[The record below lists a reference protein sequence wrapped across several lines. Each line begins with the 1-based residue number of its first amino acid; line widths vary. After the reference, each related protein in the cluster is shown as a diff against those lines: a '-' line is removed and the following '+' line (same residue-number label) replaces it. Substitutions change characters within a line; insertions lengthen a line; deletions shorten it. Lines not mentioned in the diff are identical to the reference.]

1 MGISQKVRK
10 GITIFTAAAVSA
22 VILAG
27 CGGGS
32 AAGMYRVYYTYG
44 NGSGLTYENIKTAAA
59 GGEALAYELLEK
71 MNSPKKSDRYVVIKP
86 TNVEIQGVK
95 IEGDKAIVSYNEK
108 YVEMDAITE
117 IFYRTAVVKTL
128 TQMKEVDKVDFEING
143 NIIELAGG
151 SKLSDMESS
160 QYIDDN
166 DTAIAGTDWT
176 PVYLYFTDENGEKL
190 IRTRTN
196 VAYNSD
202 VSLESIVVSKLLSG
216 PVETGLYPV
225 IPENTEALGVT
236 VTNDTCYVNFN
247 EEFVTGLV
255 NAGGDLPIYA
265 VVNSLCEM
273 DGIKSV
279 RIMVNGSSD
288 VMFHEVTSLDR
299 DFVYDASYVEG
310 DLL

>member
-1 MGISQKVRK
+1 MGSSHIVRK
-10 GITIFTAAAVSA
+10 GITIFAAAAMTAA
-22 VILAG
+22 ILAG
-27 CGGGS
+27 CGDSS

-44 NGSGLTYENIKTAAA
+44 SGSGLTFEIIKPAATE
-59 GGEALAYELLEK
+59 GEALAYELLEK
-71 MNSPKKSDRYVVIKP
+71 MNSPKKSDRFVVIKP
-86 TNVEIQGVK
+86 TDLEIQGVRL
-95 IEGDKAIVSYNEK
+95 EGDKAIVSYNDK
-108 YVEMDAITE
+108 YSEMDTITE

-128 TQMKEVDKVDFEING
+128 TQMNEVNKVDFEING

-151 SKLSDMESS
+151 LKLSDMESS

-176 PVYLYFTDENGEKL
+176 PVYLYYTDEKGEKL

-225 IPENTEALGVT
+225 IPENTEVLGVT

-273 DGIKSV
+273 EGINSV

-299 DFVYDASYVEG
+299 DFVYDPSYVEG

>member
-1 MGISQKVRK
+1 MGSSHIVRK
-10 GITIFTAAAVSA
+10 GITIFAAAAMTA

-27 CGGGS
+27 CGGSS

-44 NGSGLTYENIKTAAA
+44 SGSGLTFEIIKPAATE
-59 GGEALAYELLEK
+59 GEALAYELLEK
-71 MNSPKKSDRYVVIKP
+71 MNSPKKSDRFVVIKP
-86 TNVEIQGVK
+86 TDLEIQGVRL
-95 IEGDKAIVSYNEK
+95 EGDKAIVSYNDK
-108 YVEMDAITE
+108 YAEIDTITE

-128 TQMKEVDKVDFEING
+128 TQMNEVNKVDFEING

-151 SKLSDMESS
+151 LKLSDMESS

-176 PVYLYFTDENGEKL
+176 PVYLYFTDDKGEKL

-225 IPENTEALGVT
+225 IPENTEVLGVT

-273 DGIKSV
+273 DGINKV

-299 DFVYDASYVEG
+299 DFVYDPSYVEG